1 MEAPHG
7 PDAPSAHVCP
17 VDAVV
22 DVIGGKWK
30 LRILWRLSQRT
41 HRYGGLRRAIP
52 EISEKMLYQQ
62 LRQLEADG
70 LVRRTAYPEVPPRVD
85 YALTARGRSLVP
97 VLNEVA
103 AWGVQHLADR
113 LARPEPED

>member
-1 MEAPHG
+1 MID
-7 PDAPSAHVCP
+7 DANGYVCP

-30 LRILWRLSQRT
+30 LRILWRLSQQT
-41 HRYGGLRRAIP
+41 HRFGALRRAIP
-52 EISEKMLYQQ
+52 NISEKMLYQQ

-70 LVRRTAYPEVPPRVD
+70 LVRRTAYPEVPPRVE
-85 YALTARGRSLVP
+85 YALTPRGRSLVP

-103 AWGVQHLADR
+103 AWGEQQLVDR
-113 LARPEPED
+113 LVRPQPEN

>member
-1 MEAPHG
+1 MEDENG
-7 PDAPSAHVCP
+7 YVCP

-41 HRYGGLRRAIP
+41 HRYGALRRAIP
-52 EISEKMLYQQ
+52 DISEKMLYQQ

-70 LVRRTAYPEVPPRVD
+70 LVQRTAYPEVPPRVE
-85 YALTARGRSLVP
+85 YALTTRGRSLIP

-103 AWGVQHLADR
+103 AWGTRHLSDR
-113 LARPEPED
+113 LAQPQAND